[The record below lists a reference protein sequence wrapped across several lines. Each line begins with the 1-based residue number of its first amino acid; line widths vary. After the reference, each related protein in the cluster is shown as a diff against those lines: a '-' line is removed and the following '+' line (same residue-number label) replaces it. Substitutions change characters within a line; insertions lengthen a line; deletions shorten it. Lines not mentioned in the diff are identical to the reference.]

1 MESKF
6 IYKGKACS
14 HHFRNTS
21 LTLAGVLQ
29 ANRLHNLAKN
39 VKHTARCKGT
49 ETNSVLSRKLKPGSQ
64 ESTKESLTVNLFM

>member
-1 MESKF
+1 MKSKF
-6 IYKGKACS
+6 IYEGKACS

-39 VKHTARCKGT
+39 VRHIQRVIKGT
-49 ETNSVLSRKLKPGSQ
+49 ETKSVPFRKFSLSNQAYNKALGSP
-64 ESTKESLTVNLFM
+64 LP